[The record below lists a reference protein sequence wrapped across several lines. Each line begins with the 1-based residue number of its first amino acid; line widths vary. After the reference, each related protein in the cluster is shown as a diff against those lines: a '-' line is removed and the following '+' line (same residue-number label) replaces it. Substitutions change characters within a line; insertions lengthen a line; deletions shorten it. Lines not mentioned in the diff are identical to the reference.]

1 MSSADGAG
9 SGAAGSDESGSGGVD
24 EAGDV
29 PLHGYGGAND
39 PYLDPAAHRMH
50 GVGIAVQADAPM
62 CLRCDGPGI
71 LEARVPHVWDNGFGE
86 PLPCVRVLVLCPA
99 CDHADPD
106 AADLLALFRVDDRV
120 DGGNAA
126 VFAELA
132 GDWVTAVAARPADPA
147 TLVEAD

>member
-1 MSSADGAG
+1 MTPPGRTPPG
-9 SGAAGSDESGSGGVD
+9 TTPPDESGD
-24 EAGDV
+24 ADAV
-29 PLHGYGGAND
+29 PLHGFGGTND
-39 PYLDPAAHRMH
+39 PYLDTEAHRMH
-50 GVGIAVQADAPM
+50 GVDIALQPDAPL
-62 CLRCDGPGI
+62 CLRCEGPGI

-126 VFAELA
+126 LFAELA